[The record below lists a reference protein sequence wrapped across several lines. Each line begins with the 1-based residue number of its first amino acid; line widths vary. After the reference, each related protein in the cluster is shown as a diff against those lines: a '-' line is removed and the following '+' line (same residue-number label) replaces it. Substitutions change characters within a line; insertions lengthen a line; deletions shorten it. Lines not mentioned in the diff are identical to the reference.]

1 MKHLNHLFLSIA
13 LTICF
18 FDSYAQTYQG
28 PESVDYYPAN
38 NCYYIGNTQASPKVI
53 YKRSPNGTLSTF
65 VNPGGS
71 PYGIEIVDSILYV
84 CVGGGVKAY
93 NLNTSALVFNQSL
106 GASFLNG
113 ITHDN
118 NGNLYVTDFS
128 ANKVYRL
135 NRFTQQFN
143 VFVNNTSDTPNGIVY
158 DEYDGINPR
167 LVYVCWGSGAKVKAI
182 NLADSTQTTLVTT
195 TLGNIDGIAKGN
207 GGYFYL
213 ASWTPDVITRYDS
226 TFTAGTGV
234 TVVSGLNSP
243 ADIYYN
249 LQTDT
254 LAVPN
259 SGNNTVTF
267 HHFLITGEKEMEATN
282 KLSFVAGPK
291 SLLFSEPAV
300 QSLQIEVFAID
311 GKLCF
316 SGHLPAGSKEV
327 ALPNLEIG
335 QYMVRMLD
343 QQGHQHSGKFTI
355 TP

>member
-1 MKHLNHLFLSIA
+1 M
-13 LTICF
+13 
-18 FDSYAQTYQG
+18 
-28 PESVDYYPAN
+28 
-38 NCYYIGNTQASPKVI
+38 
-53 YKRSPNGTLSTF
+53 
-65 VNPGGS
+65 
-71 PYGIEIVDSILYV
+71 
-84 CVGGGVKAY
+84 
-93 NLNTSALVFNQSL
+93 

-118 NGNLYVTDFS
+118 SGNLYVTDFS
-128 ANKVYRL
+128 AKKVYRL
-135 NRFTQQFN
+135 NRFTQQYN
-143 VFVNNTSDTPNGIVY
+143 VFVNNTVETPNGIVY

-167 LVYVCWGSGAKVKAI
+167 LVYACWGSGAKVKAI

-267 HHFLITGEKEMEATN
+267 HHFLITGEKDMEAAT
-282 KLSFVAGPK
+282 KLSFVAGPQ
-291 SLLFSEPAV
+291 SLMFSEPSA
-300 QSLQIEVFAID
+300 QTLQIEIFALD
-311 GKLCF
+311 GKRCF
-316 SGHLPAGSKEV
+316 SGQLLAGSREV
-327 ALPNLEIG
+327 SLPNLQAG
-335 QYMVRMLD
+335 QYLVRMLD
-343 QQGHQHSGKFTI
+343 QKGSQHTGKFTI